1 MKKKTLAMLI
11 GAAMVTAAIT
21 GCTSGSKETE
31 APATETVT
39 EAAAEQT
46 EEAAETESE
55 ETTEE
60 ETEAETETETEEATE
75 AATEAETETETEEV
89 TEEASEAESEE
100 AAETETETEE
110 VTEAA
115 ADEETEAETEAAE
128 AETEE
133 ATEAAA
139 EEETEAET
147 EEVTET
153 AAEEETEAESEEA
166 TEESTEAETEAET
179 EEATEAETE
188 TETEE
193 VTEEAAEETT
203 EAETETETEE
213 ATEAAAEEE
222 TEAAS
227 EAAEI
232 VEGTYTI
239 GISQFAEHGSLDNC
253 REGFLAGLAAE
264 GFVEGENLEV
274 EYDNAQSDTGTAAT
288 IADSYVSDG
297 VDLICAIATPSAM
310 AAYNSAMDTEIPVV
324 YTAVSDP
331 AAAGLADEDGVPAG
345 NITGTADALPVEE
358 QLQMIREILPE
369 AEKIG
374 ILYTTSETN
383 SESTLATYEELAGEY
398 GFEIVS
404 TGINTIADV
413 DMAAAELVGEVD
425 CISNLT
431 DNTVVSALQTVLS
444 YANEAN
450 IPVFGSEIEQVKN
463 GCLASMGID
472 YIALGEQTGQMAA
485 VILKGESTASEMNF
499 ETCEGASL
507 YVNTEAAENLGIELS
522 EDYIADAAE
531 VFETTTVE

>member
-46 EEAAETESE
+46 EEAAETESK

-485 VILKGESTASEMNF
+485 AILKGESTASEMNF